1 MDLTENFERAS
12 DILFG
17 RYGAS
22 QGIESSHPHDF
33 SQIDYHLKFR
43 TSQSFNHFLED
54 LCLVYEVLEE
64 RQLQQL
70 NPTIQRAYDEYKLL
84 LTLSK

>member
-1 MDLTENFERAS
+1 MDLTENFEKTS

-33 SQIDYHLKFR
+33 NGIDYHLRFR
-43 TSQSFNHFLED
+43 TSESFGHFLED
-54 LCLVYEVLEE
+54 LSLMYEVLEE
-64 RQLQQL
+64 RQLRRT
-70 NPTIQRAYDEYKLL
+70 NPTIQRAYDEYQLL
-84 LTLSK
+84 LKLSK